1 MPFTSPNP
9 LKVFNS
15 KSGAKPS
22 KRRTIW
28 RVYIDDGDI
37 PIFLR
42 KCQPEIRISA
52 ISPIAIKLTNNRTS
66 TDAGDTAARC
76 VSQHM
81 AAHLHTVYIEILISV
96 GKVEIRVLFKIGGH
110 LNDTCR

>member
-1 MPFTSPNP
+1 MQHADIDYHTKPLNP
-9 LKVFNS
+9 MLEYYLPCNLHYVL
-15 KSGAKPS
+15 
-22 KRRTIW
+22 
-28 RVYIDDGDI
+28 DI

-110 LNDTCR
+110 LNDTLRSQ